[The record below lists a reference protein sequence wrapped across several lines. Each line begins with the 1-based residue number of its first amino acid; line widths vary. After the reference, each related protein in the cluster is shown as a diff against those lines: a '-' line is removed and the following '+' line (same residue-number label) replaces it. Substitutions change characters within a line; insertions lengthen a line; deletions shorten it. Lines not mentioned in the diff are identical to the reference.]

1 MQLDYR
7 SSYRSAAVDRKR
19 RFTIWA
25 CVRDA
30 PRADVASLL
39 VNQKPHATYLECRE
53 ALVRSREDSKGN
65 WQPPK
70 KFKCP

>member
-39 VNQKPHATYLECRE
+39 VDQKPHATYLE
-53 ALVRSREDSKGN
+53 
-65 WQPPK
+65 
-70 KFKCP
+70 